1 MFGGLEM
8 NFKEWLMQAWQWLKA
23 LPWKRIGLIS
33 LCSVLALVFIVA
45 IFVTAYV
52 DHLLGLIK
60 PPIDPDIEG
69 SIPMHTTEY
78 VPPTLPS
85 GFTDPTIDPSTVTDP
100 PAVEDD
106 KIISSEKYPEIINI
120 MLVGQDRRPGEN
132 YLTRSDAMILCTFN
146 TKDKT
151 ITMTSFMR
159 DLYVKIPGIG
169 GNKMNAAYQF
179 GGMKLLR
186 QTMLENFGVYVDAFV
201 EVDFSGFEKAVEA
214 LGGVDISLTQAEADH
229 LNADY
234 GWKLT
239 AGMNHLDGAQALAY
253 SRIRY
258 IGNADFGRTERQRN
272 VINAII
278 SSCKSM
284 SLTQANDLLTKIL
297 PLVSTDMSKEDIFD
311 YALTL
316 FPLLKGSIESQR
328 IPIDGSYTLEWV
340 GALDVVLP
348 NIEINRQYL
357 LDTLLP

>member
-1 MFGGLEM
+1 M
-8 NFKEWLMQAWQWLKA
+8 NFKEWLMLAWQWLKA
-23 LPWKRIGLIS
+23 LPWARIGLIS
-33 LCSVLALVFIVA
+33 LCSVLALILMVG

-60 PPIDPDIEG
+60 PPPDEDSRPIQ
-69 SIPMHTTEY
+69 TTEY
-78 VPPTLPS
+78 IPPTLPS
-85 GFTDPTIDPSTVTDP
+85 GFTEPTIDPSTVTDP
-100 PAVEDD
+100 PEVEKD

-146 TKDKT
+146 TKDKS

-186 QTMLENFGVYVDAFV
+186 QTMLDNFGVYVDAFV
-201 EVDFSGFEKAVEA
+201 EVDFSGFEKVVEI
-214 LGGVDISLTQAEADH
+214 LGGVDINLTQAEADH
-229 LNADY
+229 LNENN
-234 GWKLT
+234 GWNLS
-239 AGMNHLDGAQALAY
+239 AGMNHLDGKQALEY

-258 IGNADFGRTERQRN
+258 VGNADFGRTERQRN
-272 VINAII
+272 VINSII
-278 SSCKSM
+278 NGCKSM
-284 SLTQANDLLTKIL
+284 SWIKADEMLKKIL
-297 PLVSTDMSKEDIFD
+297 PLVATDMTDGQIVD

-348 NIEINRQYL
+348 NYEINRQYL